1 MEHLDGKIYVSVDG
15 RQEMLFAGSPRGAH
29 EANWIEAGSHYEFRL
44 YNTDH
49 KKLVAKVAVTMAA
62 PCRRQLRSRPVDGD
76 DRNIDVGPSG
86 R

>member
-62 PCRRQLRSRPVDGD
+62 PCRR
-76 DRNIDVGPSG
+76 
-86 R
+86 